1 MVTFVLAIVLA
12 LILGFAAHRA
22 SICTVRAVAEVMTPR
37 HVSTFVNVDP
47 SMQWVWKAAWFLS
60 SRRASMFASVGR
72 SVLWVWALTLPVFWL
87 MPSAGSG
94 ILGWQLS
101 GMAML
106 GGLSFGLGAAL
117 NGGCAYSTM
126 ARLVDGDGRMLAA
139 IAGFAGGV
147 LVFTALAGWEL
158 LARPTPAP
166 ALITTALPWLGLLAI
181 PMLLWALYEAVRLWR
196 SRDRSMRLVDL
207 LLATRY
213 RLSTAALLIGLPGAL
228 LFLLFGP
235 FGYTATFELVIEGA
249 FGTRPWPPTMRWV
262 LLIAVLCGM
271 LASTVQR
278 GSFRIDWRP
287 RREWLLNA
295 AGGAFMGFGT
305 ALAPGGND
313 ALVLYGIPIVS
324 PYALPTY
331 AALAVG
337 VAVGLM
343 LMRFLFGIVARVETR
358 DDTFI
363 TDTWTRPWTRPLPP
377 ARS

>member
-1 MVTFVLAIVLA
+1 MATFILAVVLA
-12 LILGFAAHRA
+12 LILGFASHRA
-22 SICTVRAVAEVMTPR
+22 SICTVRAVAEVM
-37 HVSTFVNVDP
+37 
-47 SMQWVWKAAWFLS
+47 S
-60 SRRASMFASVGR
+60 SRNGSMFASVGR
-72 SVLWVWALTLPVFWL
+72 SVLWVWALTLPIFWL
-87 MPSAGSG
+87 IPSAGSG

-101 GMAML
+101 GMALL
-106 GGLSFGLGAAL
+106 GGMSFGLGAAV

-139 IAGFAGGV
+139 ITGFAGGAF
-147 LVFTALAGWEL
+147 VFAMLTAWDL

-166 ALITTALPWLGLLAI
+166 ALIATALPWSGVLAI

-196 SRDRSMRLVDL
+196 SRDRSMRFVDL
-207 LLATRY
+207 LLASRY

-228 LFLLFGP
+228 LFLLYGP

-295 AGGAFMGFGT
+295 MGGALMGFGT

-313 ALVLYGIPIVS
+313 ALVLYGVPTVS

-337 VAVGLM
+337 VALGLV
-343 LMRFLFGIVARVETR
+343 LMRFLLGIVARVETR

-363 TDTWTRPWTRPLPP
+363 SDSWTRPLPP
-377 ARS
+377 AKP